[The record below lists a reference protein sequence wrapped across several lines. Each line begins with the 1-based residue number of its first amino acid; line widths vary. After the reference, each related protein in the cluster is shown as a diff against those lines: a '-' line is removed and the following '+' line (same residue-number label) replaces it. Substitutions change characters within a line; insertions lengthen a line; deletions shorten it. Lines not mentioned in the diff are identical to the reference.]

1 MLRTKAVRVGFP
13 ILREMNLC
21 IERGILSY
29 TSVGFV
35 QVRVLETE
43 LNTCVTSSY

>member
-13 ILREMNLC
+13 ILREKNLC
-21 IERGILSY
+21 IEGGILSY
-29 TSVGFV
+29 PSVGLV
-35 QVRVLETE
+35 QVRMLETE

>member
-13 ILREMNLC
+13 ILRETNLC
-21 IERGILSY
+21 IEGGILSY
-29 TSVGFV
+29 TSIGFV